1 MRSYPQR
8 LLDFWDDLGIWNQYG
23 ISTVTGILGFVL
35 LLEIVST
42 IYGG

>member
-23 ISTVTGILGFVL
+23 ISAVAGILGFVL
-35 LLEIVST
+35 VLESVSKL
-42 IYGG
+42 YGG